1 MNGNDSYFME
11 QALALAREAF
21 KRGEIPVG
29 ALVIS
34 PEGTV
39 IGSGYNVTEGQFS
52 QSRHAEVCAIEQA
65 GTVQKSW
72 RLEQCT
78 LYVTLEPCLMCMGL
92 ICLSRIERL
101 VYAASSPLLGYSR
114 DKEDLPP
121 LYTKH
126 IKGVS
131 TGVRENESKALL
143 EHFFKHKRKG
153 E

>member
-1 MNGNDSYFME
+1 MNENDHLFME
-11 QALALAREAF
+11 LALALAREAF
-21 KRGEIPVG
+21 EQDEIPVG
-29 ALVIS
+29 ALVVS
-34 PEGTV
+34 QEGSV
-39 IGSGYNVTEGQFS
+39 IGSGYNITERQFS

-65 GTVQKSW
+65 GTQQQSW
-72 RLEQCT
+72 RLERCT

-101 VYAASSPLLGYSR
+101 VYAASSPLFGYTR
-114 DKEDLPP
+114 DKEDFSS

-131 TGVRENESKALL
+131 AGIKAEESKALL

>member
-1 MNGNDSYFME
+1 MNGNDNYFMKH
-11 QALALAREAF
+11 ALALAREAF
-21 KRGEIPVG
+21 ERDEIPVG
-29 ALVIS
+29 AVVVS
-34 PEGTV
+34 PEGII

-52 QSRHAEVCAIEQA
+52 QSRHAEVCAIERA
-65 GTVQKSW
+65 GATQKSW
-72 RLEQCT
+72 RLEECT

-92 ICLSRIERL
+92 ICLSRVERL

-121 LYTKH
+121 LYRKH
-126 IKGVS
+126 IKGIS
-131 TGVRENESKALL
+131 AGVEADESKALL